1 MGIKDL
7 YLNNELKVD
16 ELCYL
21 DHKEYIYRGL
31 NEEGKHIIERETT
44 DGFEKKYV
52 EKAPKVPEL
61 PLNIYVSRKY
71 RGNIQYGEIT
81 KYVEMLDKL
90 HYRIEIYSNVFN
102 GYENETYEELCQR
115 WTLVEENPF
124 MDSEMIGELTEPID
138 DAIQK
143 LESQILQMKDNLNE
157 LKNERNEITS
167 KCKHKWVKEDEE
179 ETSKGKFQQE
189 CYCTICGE
197 EKTNYYS
204 RLF

>member
-1 MGIKDL
+1 MEFKEL

-16 ELCYL
+16 EVCYF
-21 DHKEYIYRGL
+21 DHKEYVYVGF
-31 NEEGKHIIERETT
+31 NEDGKHIIERETN
-44 DGFEKKYV
+44 DGFERKII
-52 EKAPKVPEL
+52 EKSPKVPQL
-61 PLNIYVSRKY
+61 PLNIYVSRNY
-71 RGNIQYGEIT
+71 RGGTQYGEIT

-90 HYRIEIYSNVFN
+90 HYRIEIYSDVFN

-124 MDSEMIGELTEPID
+124 MDSELIEELTEPID
-138 DAIQK
+138 NAMQELK
-143 LESQILQMKDNLNE
+143 RQINQLNDNLNK

-167 KCKHKWVKEDEE
+167 KCKHKWIKEDEE

-189 CYCTICGE
+189 CYCTVCGE